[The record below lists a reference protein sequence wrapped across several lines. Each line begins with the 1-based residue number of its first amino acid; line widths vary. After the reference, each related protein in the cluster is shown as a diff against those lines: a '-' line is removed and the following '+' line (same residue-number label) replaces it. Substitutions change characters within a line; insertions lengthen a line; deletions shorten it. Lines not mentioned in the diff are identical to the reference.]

1 MAFSAAFLD
10 ELKFRNEL
18 PDVISQYVNL
28 RRTGS
33 NMVGLC
39 PFHSEKTPSF
49 VVFPTTSTFKCFGCG
64 AGGDVVGFV
73 MQIENLDY
81 PAAIEFLARRCG
93 IPLEEDG
100 FSKESKVSR
109 KRVLELNR
117 EAAKFFHNY
126 LMSPGGETALQYLK
140 NRQIKDTTIKHF
152 GLGASPAGWS
162 ALTEHLTSLG
172 YKSEEL
178 TAAFLAGSKS
188 GRTYDYFRNRVIFP
202 IIDLNGNVVAFGGRA
217 MGDEKPKYI
226 NTSDT
231 PAFKKSKNLFALN
244 FAKNYASESLIMC
257 EGYMDVIA
265 LHQAGFTNA
274 VATLGTAVT
283 SEHARI
289 IARFTKNVLLAYDSD
304 SAGKR
309 ATDKAIEAL
318 TELGINVRVIELGD
332 AKDPDDF
339 IKKQGAG
346 AFGLKLKGSSGRIDY
361 AIGEILKK
369 YNLSLPDDL
378 QSATDE
384 LINYIAALGDKPSRE
399 IYSQRAAE
407 LLGLSADGIA
417 KVAEQKAKK
426 FVRRAKKEFDDSEIR
441 KKAGYGD
448 KVNPG
453 RLKFADISTIEERI
467 LGILLIRVDLGIEA
481 LKQLGEDD
489 FFTEFSKK
497 LFRFMKPFLEEGK
510 EVNISANGFFTPEEQ
525 GVIAGY
531 MASRLKLEKNDFEVL
546 EADIKLLKEKKTD
559 LELEEKVNEDYE
571 NLGEYLEHLK
581 RKHKDKKQ

>member
-100 FSKESKVSR
+100 FSKEGKVSR

-117 EAAKFFHNY
+117 EAAKFFHNH
-126 LMSPGGETALQYLK
+126 LMSPGGEAALQYLK

-172 YKSEEL
+172 FKSEEL

-339 IKKQGAG
+339 IKKHGAG

-361 AIGEILKK
+361 SIGEILKK

-384 LINYIAALGDKPSRE
+384 LTNYIATLGDKPSRE
-399 IYSQRAAE
+399 IFSQRAAE

-426 FVRRAKKEFDDSEIR
+426 IVRRAKKEFDDLEIR

-448 KVNPG
+448 KVNPE

-489 FFTEFSKK
+489 FFTDFSKK
-497 LFRFMKPFLEEGK
+497 LFRFIKPFLEEGK

-525 GVIAGY
+525 GVIAGF
-531 MASRLKLEKNDFEVL
+531 MASRLKLQKNDFEVL
-546 EADIKLLKEKKTD
+546 EADIKLLKEKKTE

-571 NLGEYLEHLK
+571 NLGEYLEHIK
-581 RKHKDKKQ
+581 QKHKDKKQ

>member
-117 EAAKFFHNY
+117 EAAKFFHNH

-448 KVNPG
+448 KVNPE

>member
-448 KVNPG
+448 KVNPE

-510 EVNISANGFFTPEEQ
+510 EVNISTNGFFTPEEQ

>member
-100 FSKESKVSR
+100 FSKEGKVSR

-117 EAAKFFHNY
+117 EAAKFFHNH
-126 LMSPGGETALQYLK
+126 LMSPGGEAALQYLK

-172 YKSEEL
+172 FKSEEL

-339 IKKQGAG
+339 IKKHGAG

-361 AIGEILKK
+361 SIGEILKK

-384 LINYIAALGDKPSRE
+384 LTNYIATLGDKPSRE

-426 FVRRAKKEFDDSEIR
+426 IVRRAKKEFDDLEIR

-448 KVNPG
+448 KVNPE

-489 FFTEFSKK
+489 FFTDFSKK
-497 LFRFMKPFLEEGK
+497 LFRFIKPFLEEGK

-525 GVIAGY
+525 GVIAGF
-531 MASRLKLEKNDFEVL
+531 MASRLKLQKNDFEVL
-546 EADIKLLKEKKTD
+546 EADIKLLKEKKTE

-571 NLGEYLEHLK
+571 NLGEYLEHIK
-581 RKHKDKKQ
+581 QKHKDKKQ

>member
-369 YNLSLPDDL
+369 FNLSLPDDL

-448 KVNPG
+448 KVNPE

-510 EVNISANGFFTPEEQ
+510 EVNISSNGFFTPEEQ